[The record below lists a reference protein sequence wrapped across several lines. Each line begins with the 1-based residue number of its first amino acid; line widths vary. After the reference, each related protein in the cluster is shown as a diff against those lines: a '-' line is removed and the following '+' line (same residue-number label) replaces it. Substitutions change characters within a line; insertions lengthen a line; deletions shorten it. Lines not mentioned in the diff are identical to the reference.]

1 MVNLTPLRNL
11 CFCAPGSYCYQSV
24 TLGKKCWQSHSLNSI
39 RNVPEVLTVFQLMPT
54 LYRDDENFGKSTT
67 IFIHIYKNSSH
78 PESKETFLVKIV
90 GVFWGK
96 FCVSVLFNNYF
107 PFSIKIPVKYNT
119 VLLLVSKVAEIPW
132 FRKDLKNVF
141 FLNQHCWN
149 LILKCITIQIQK
161 ALKNDR

>member
-67 IFIHIYKNSSH
+67 IFIQTYIK
-78 PESKETFLVKIV
+78 TLLILRVKKH
-90 GVFWGK
+90 FWWK
-96 FCVSVLFNNYF
+96 LCVSVLFNNYF

-141 FLNQHCWN
+141 FLNQHSWN